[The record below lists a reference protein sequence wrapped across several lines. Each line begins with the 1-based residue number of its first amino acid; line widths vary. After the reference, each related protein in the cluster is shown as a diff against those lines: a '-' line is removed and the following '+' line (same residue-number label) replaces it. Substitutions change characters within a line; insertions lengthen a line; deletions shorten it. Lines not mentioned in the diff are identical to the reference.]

1 MKFLSLHVF
10 ITVWF
15 CHKKTDAWLPVSGRS
30 TSIRQHTSSFQWPV
44 SPVSSRK
51 TFRTQP
57 LRLLDNAD
65 LSLLLIASEEESWR
79 QYVPLVVSVGV
90 IVDILLGSPFA
101 NGIIRRLNK
110 DRLENEEVE
119 EKADNG
125 SSPLFVNNWVDLI
138 SGSKMQ
144 NQNRNYSFAGRSAS
158 TRKKLPQKPY

>member
-1 MKFLSLHVF
+1 
-10 ITVWF
+10 
-15 CHKKTDAWLPVSGRS
+15 
-30 TSIRQHTSSFQWPV
+30 
-44 SPVSSRK
+44 
-51 TFRTQP
+51 
-57 LRLLDNAD
+57 LDNAD